1 MYFAVRKSMLIS
13 VIGVAVGFVILGLAP
28 NIYIAWLGFAC
39 LGTTHAFGQANA
51 CSAIMRNWV
60 HKNPGRYMGLV
71 LGATYLGTAIWPLLG
86 GQFFTNLTLSKAF
99 YICIP
104 CFVIPSV
111 LAILLL
117 VKNKPEDAGVKPI
130 GWDENTAV
138 ATHATNT
145 GTAGHKRFNVYGTA
159 TFWICAVSM
168 LFILCQ
174 TGPIST
180 EVCLGVGEISLLQ
193 SVDQPEAHRTH
204 GRECNTPGND
214 STNERNCFGDT
225 LCKYT
230 LEYDNK
236 ANQQKL
242 WIKGYG
248 VIENYVE
255 KIEQARKTMNE
266 RLYIGGGR

>member
-1 MYFAVRKSMLIS
+1 MLIS

-60 HKNPGRYMGLV
+60 HKNLGRYMGLV

-145 GTAGHKRFNVYGTA
+145 GTADHKRFNVYGTA

-168 LFILCQ
+168 LFIVVLSSRLTLMSTCLQMAGLSVAAASTVNSVANLC
-174 TGPIST
+174 GFPAYYFAGW
-180 EVCLGVGEISLLQ
+180 LRDKVGMLLYY
-193 SVDQPEAHRTH
+193 
-204 GRECNTPGND
+204 CC
-214 STNERNCFGDT
+214 TNF
-225 LCKYT
+225 
-230 LEYDNK
+230 
-236 ANQQKL
+236 
-242 WIKGYG
+242 
-248 VIENYVE
+248 VIW
-255 KIEQARKTMNE
+255 KKR
-266 RLYIGGGR
+266 